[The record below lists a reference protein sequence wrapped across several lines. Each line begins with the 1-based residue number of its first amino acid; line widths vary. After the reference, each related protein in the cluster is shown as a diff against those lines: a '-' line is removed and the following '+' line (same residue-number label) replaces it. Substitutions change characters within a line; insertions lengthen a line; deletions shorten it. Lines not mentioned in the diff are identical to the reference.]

1 MVPIAYIYKS
11 EIHYTGIKCTPMFGR
26 KRRAEWRV
34 VRTHQYSWL
43 HAGIICFQTRGHKG
57 GKKEYKTARR
67 CGKGGVGWE
76 LVMTCVC
83 LCMCVHLVRWV
94 CFYLSLCTVLMW
106 ITILALPLYA
116 FWLELDTRD
125 KRLHICACMSR
136 ITCSIEC
143 VPLLSAYHSLY
154 SLISFLSLL
163 NGFLS
168 LSPHH
173 KCSLSPLLFFNTYK
187 TEKAWRSLGHLEAP
201 VKLSPRPGSLP
212 LASCSIVSGPSQLI
226 PCIAIVA
233 GHCLQPPPTPPG

>member
-1 MVPIAYIYKS
+1 MW
-11 EIHYTGIKCTPMFGR
+11 EG
-26 KRRAEWRV
+26 W
-34 VRTHQYSWL
+34 
-43 HAGIICFQTRGHKG
+43 
-57 GKKEYKTARR
+57 
-67 CGKGGVGWE
+67 CGAGVGDE
-76 LVMTCVC
+76 MCVC
-83 LCMCVHLVRWV
+83 VCVCMCTWTDECVLSVSV
-94 CFYLSLCTVLMW
+94 YLFMW
-106 ITILALPLYA
+106 ITILALPLCA
-116 FWLELDTRD
+116 LDTRD

-143 VPLLSAYHSLY
+143 VPPLSAYHSLC

-187 TEKAWRSLGHLEAP
+187 TEKAWPGLGHLEAP

>member
-1 MVPIAYIYKS
+1 MW
-11 EIHYTGIKCTPMFGR
+11 EGWC
-26 KRRAEWRV
+26 
-34 VRTHQYSWL
+34 
-43 HAGIICFQTRGHKG
+43 
-57 GKKEYKTARR
+57 
-67 CGKGGVGWE
+67 GVG
-76 LVMTCVC
+76 VGDD
-83 LCMCVHLVRWV
+83 MCVFVYV
-94 CFYLSLCTVLMW
+94 CALGQMSVFYLSLCTVLMW

>member
-1 MVPIAYIYKS
+1 MW
-11 EIHYTGIKCTPMFGR
+11 EGWC
-26 KRRAEWRV
+26 
-34 VRTHQYSWL
+34 
-43 HAGIICFQTRGHKG
+43 
-57 GKKEYKTARR
+57 
-67 CGKGGVGWE
+67 GVGVGDE
-76 LVMTCVC
+76 MCVC
-83 LCMCVHLVRWV
+83 TWTDECVLSVSV
-94 CFYLSLCTVLMW
+94 YLFMW
-106 ITILALPLYA
+106 ISILALPLCT
-116 FWLELDTRD
+116 FWFELDTRD
-125 KRLHICACMSR
+125 KSLHICACMSR

-143 VPLLSAYHSLY
+143 VPPLSAYHSLF

-187 TEKAWRSLGHLEAP
+187 TEKAWPGLGHLEAP

>member
-1 MVPIAYIYKS
+1 M
-11 EIHYTGIKCTPMFGR
+11 EGGLYTSVLTIPCWDHLFAE
-26 KRRAEWRV
+26 RRA
-34 VRTHQYSWL
+34 Q
-43 HAGIICFQTRGHKG
+43 
-57 GKKEYKTARR
+57 
-67 CGKGGVGWE
+67 GWE
-76 LVMTCVC
+76 KRNIRHPGDVGSWCGAGAGDE
-83 LCMCVHLVRWV
+83 MCVFV
-94 CFYLSLCTVLMW
+94 CVWTDECVLSVSVYLFMW
-106 ITILALPLYA
+106 IAIVASPLYTS
-116 FWLELDTRD
+116 WLELHTRD

-143 VPLLSAYHSLY
+143 TPPLSAYHSLC

-168 LSPHH
+168 LSSHH

-187 TEKAWRSLGHLEAP
+187 TEKARPGPGHLEAP